1 MSTAPAATT
10 AKSSLP
16 PAPPPVA
23 LGPPD
28 ASPPAPR
35 PLRPLAPSQIQ
46 LAEYATRHHVVTLP
60 IGTSFEDT
68 LDPAWWANVTDRLR
82 VCDKVDVFDAKG
94 TFYAEILIR
103 AVVQSRPIHGSKGG
117 ARVHVLRFV
126 EFEPLERR
134 ARPIEYM
141 VEFRGPAEIWCVI
154 RIGDNAVMKSH
165 LESREMAERHIAS
178 MATAMA

>member
-1 MSTAPAATT
+1 MSTATAATA
-10 AKSSLP
+10 AKSSAPAPAVPGAP
-16 PAPPPVA
+16 PAEA
-23 LGPPD
+23 
-28 ASPPAPR
+28 APPAPR

-60 IGTSFEDT
+60 IGTSFEDC

-82 VCDKVDVFDAKG
+82 VCDKVDIFDAKG

-103 AVVQSRPIHGSKGG
+103 AVAQSRRIQGSKGG

-154 RIGDNAVMKSH
+154 RISDNAVMKSH

-178 MATAMA
+178 MQTALA